1 MPKVES
7 SGLLKD
13 QYMHQRKLWSP
24 LKMMTTRKEKP
35 PKMKPQVRRLHLPRM
50 RLHLPLEEMQQL
62 EENQQLPLEETQPQQ
77 QHHLEETPQ
86 QLQAA

>member
-35 PKMKPQVRRLHLPRM
+35 PKMKPQVRRLLHLPRM
-50 RLHLPLEEMQQL
+50 RLNLKEQH
-62 EENQQLPLEETQPQQ
+62 LEETQPQQ

>member
-50 RLHLPLEEMQQL
+50 RLPQEEQHLEEIK
-62 EENQQLPLEETQPQQ
+62 QLPLEETQPQPQ
-77 QHHLEETPQ
+77 PQHHLEETPQ
-86 QLQAA
+86 QLQA

>member
-50 RLHLPLEEMQQL
+50 RLHLKEKPLEEI
-62 EENQQLPLEETQPQQ
+62 QPQQ

>member
-24 LKMMTTRKEKP
+24 LKMMTIRKEKP

-50 RLHLPLEEMQQL
+50 RLHLKEQHLEEIKQQ
-62 EENQQLPLEETQPQQ
+62 P

>member
-50 RLHLPLEEMQQL
+50 RL
-62 EENQQLPLEETQPQQ
+62 PLEETQPQQ